1 MKLSPFAITQLE
13 QALNGLI
20 ALDPETGDRVN
31 AVDGQIVSLNL
42 SRPGFE
48 IFLASRGGRLCVLP
62 EPDRDPAATLTGSL
76 TAFTCAGLTGISGKP
91 WPDGQIEIEG
101 NQETGQAFLTILD
114 KLSIDWEEQL
124 SKLTGDVMAHQ
135 AGNIARKAAKGA
147 GNLQSTLR
155 SNLSEYLQEELRV
168 LPTRIEVENFMT
180 DIADLEKRV
189 QAMEKRIHQPGK
201 TS

>member
-1 MKLSPFAITQLE
+1 MKLSPFAVTQLE
-13 QALNGLI
+13 QALNRLI

-31 AVDGQIVSLNL
+31 AVDGQIVSLKL

-48 IFLASRGGRLCVLP
+48 IFLASRDSRLCVLP
-62 EPDRDPAATLTGSL
+62 EPDREPAATLTGSL
-76 TAFTCAGLTGISGKP
+76 TAFTRAGLTGISGKP
-91 WPDGQIEIEG
+91 RPDGQIEIEG
-101 NQETGQAFLTILD
+101 DQKTGQAFLAILD

-124 SKLTGDVMAHQ
+124 SKLTGDVIAHQ
-135 AGNIARKAAKGA
+135 VGNIACKATQGA
-147 GNLQSTLR
+147 GNLQTTLR

-168 LPTRIEVENFMT
+168 LPTRIEVGNFMT

-189 QAMEKRIHQPGK
+189 QTMEKRMHQPGK